1 MLDQDAAK
9 LTQVIESYLGV
20 QHQEGLQVVSEL
32 THLTLGRSMCICK
45 SPIPAYRYCLPKP
58 VPKSSQRSPIAIPI
72 LI

>member
-1 MLDQDAAK
+1 
-9 LTQVIESYLGV
+9 
-20 QHQEGLQVVSEL
+20 
-32 THLTLGRSMCICK
+32 MCICK